1 MKVVLRVSGH
11 VVEYF
16 TGGMGRLEV
25 EMERPTS
32 LSEILAGLGVAEG
45 LVMAALAGGIC
56 RSLSYEPRD
65 GEEVTLIG
73 PPAGG

>member
-16 TGGMGRLEV
+16 PGGMGRLEV
-25 EMERPTS
+25 EMDRPEP

-45 LVMAALAGGIC
+45 LIMAALVGGA
-56 RSLSYEPRD
+56 RRPLSYEPLD